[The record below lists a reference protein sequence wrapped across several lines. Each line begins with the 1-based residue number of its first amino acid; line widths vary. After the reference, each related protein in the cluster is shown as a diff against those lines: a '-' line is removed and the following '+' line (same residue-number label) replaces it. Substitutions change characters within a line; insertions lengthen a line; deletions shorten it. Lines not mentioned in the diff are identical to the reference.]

1 MSVVQNACVQK
12 KTRTYVP
19 CSGSEGGLVLA
30 VVGVEVEAMG
40 MVTSAAQ
47 NIEVT

>member
-1 MSVVQNACVQK
+1 MHVCRK
-12 KTRTYVP
+12 KHVRTYVP

-47 NIEVT
+47 KIEVT

>member
-1 MSVVQNACVQK
+1 MFAEKNTYDIQ
-12 KTRTYVP
+12 TYVP
-19 CSGSEGGLVLA
+19 RSGSEGGLVIV

-47 NIEVT
+47 KI

>member
-1 MSVVQNACVQK
+1 MSAE
-12 KTRTYVP
+12 KTRTYICTYVP

-47 NIEVT
+47 KIEVT

>member
-1 MSVVQNACVQK
+1 MFAEKNIRH
-12 KTRTYVP
+12 TDVP
-19 CSGSEGGLVLA
+19 RSGSEGGLVIV

-47 NIEVT
+47 KIEVA